1 MATPNSSTPGIRD
14 ALADGFRGLLGD
26 AETQSALSLWDR
38 SYATG
43 KPHALIEYVNE
54 VAAALMLPTRQR
66 HEIRMALYRAL
77 LTRGID
83 PTRSSTGA
91 AGRRSVTPATVPRV
105 VNGTGSANASAAF
118 RVFRSVV
125 LDVFRGVG
133 AAGATAERDFS
144 QAIRRHASA
153 QKITDSG
160 RMALEAW
167 AAQLDDD
174 GYFLRL
180 AATEYPSFSHLMYV
194 AACEALGP
202 VLADRVFS
210 SAIAQA
216 ETLADAA
223 QFPPRRLL

>member
-1 MATPNSSTPGIRD
+1 MATPNSSTPSIRE

-26 AETQSALSLWDR
+26 ADTQSALSLWDR
-38 SYATG
+38 SYAAG

-54 VAAALMLPTRQR
+54 VAATLMLPTRQR

-83 PTRSSTGA
+83 PTRNAGTAPRGA
-91 AGRRSVTPATVPRV
+91 APSSAPA
-105 VNGTGSANASAAF
+105 GGGANASAAF

-133 AAGATAERDFS
+133 SAGATAERDFS

-153 QKITDSG
+153 HKITDSG

-180 AATEYPSFSHLMYV
+180 SSGEYPGFAHLMYV

-210 SAIAQA
+210 AAIGQA
-216 ETLADAA
+216 ETLPEAA